1 MIAVAP
7 ALAPRWLGLAAATL
21 LGAFVLSGCAGDPNQ
36 EVKQWMD
43 EQAKTMKGKVDPLP
57 LVKPYVPFAYN
68 AFDLP
73 DPFKPRKIEPA
84 RGTSKLAPD
93 LNRRKEPL
101 EAYPIESLRMVGTL
115 QQQNTIYALVRT
127 NDKNVYQVRTG
138 NYLGQNFGIIT
149 GISEGEIRLRELVQ
163 DSSGDWTERQ
173 SRLLLDD
180 QEQKK

>member
-1 MIAVAP
+1 MTAAAP
-7 ALAPRWLGLAAATL
+7 AAPRWLRLAVATL
-21 LGAFVLSGCAGDPNQ
+21 LGAVVLSGCAGDPNQ

-115 QQQNTIYALVRT
+115 QQQN
-127 NDKNVYQVRTG
+127 VYQVRTG

>member
-1 MIAVAP
+1 
-7 ALAPRWLGLAAATL
+7 
-21 LGAFVLSGCAGDPNQ
+21 VLSGCAGDPNQ

-115 QQQNTIYALVRT
+115 QQSNTIYALVRT

-149 GISEGEIRLRELVQ
+149 GISEAEIRLRELVQ

>member
-1 MIAVAP
+1 VTRAAP
-7 ALAPRWLGLAAATL
+7 ASARWLRLAASML
-21 LGAFVLSGCAGDPNQ
+21 LGAVVLSGCAGDPNQ

>member
-1 MIAVAP
+1 
-7 ALAPRWLGLAAATL
+7 
-21 LGAFVLSGCAGDPNQ
+21 
-36 EVKQWMD
+36 
-43 EQAKTMKGKVDPLP
+43 MKGKVDLLP

-115 QQQNTIYALVRT
+115 QQSNTIYALVRT

-149 GISEGEIRLRELVQ
+149 GISEAEIRLRELVQ

>member
-1 MIAVAP
+1 MTAAAP
-7 ALAPRWLGLAAATL
+7 APVRWLRLAAATL
-21 LGAFVLSGCAGDPNQ
+21 LGAVVLSGCAGDPNQ

-115 QQQNTIYALVRT
+115 QQQKTIYALVRT
-127 NDKNVYQVRTG
+127 NDKNVYQVRMG

>member
-1 MIAVAP
+1 MTAAAP
-7 ALAPRWLGLAAATL
+7 AAPRWLRLAVATL
-21 LGAFVLSGCAGDPNQ
+21 LGAVVLSGCAGDPNQ

>member
-1 MIAVAP
+1 VIAVAP
-7 ALAPRWLGLAAATL
+7 AATRWLRLAVATL
-21 LGAFVLSGCAGDPNQ
+21 LGAVVLSGCAGDPNQ

>member
-1 MIAVAP
+1 VNPFAP
-7 ALAPRWLGLAAATL
+7 ASARWLRFAAMMLAA
-21 LGAFVLSGCAGDPNQ
+21 GVVLSGCAGDPNQ

-115 QQQNTIYALVRT
+115 QQSNTIYALVRT

-149 GISEGEIRLRELVQ
+149 GISEAEIRLRELVQ